1 MAIALEGMKVI
12 EATSAVGAPMCGRLL
27 ADFGAD
33 VIRIESA
40 VAEATIQGKPRYSR
54 GEVPAEINYI
64 AQNIGCNKR
73 NMTLDL
79 ASEAGREIMYTLLKG
94 ADVFLSNFRPRILE
108 KLKLE
113 YDILSKLNPRLICAT
128 LTGFGHKGPDK
139 DKPAFGATAADPRS
153 GFIHMLTPPGQDPPE
168 TPIAYAD
175 FITGMTLAYGIS
187 MALLIRER
195 TGVAQT
201 VDASLYN
208 SIVWA
213 LTSSVGGTLINGR
226 DGKPTRRRDRGTP
239 LRNCYQT
246 KDGRWLYMMM
256 MPKRGDIW
264 SKFCEAIDRE
274 DLENH
279 PMIKSPSP
287 STEDNVAMFDILE
300 KIFLS
305 KTLEEWKPCLN
316 GIGANW
322 SYAQNL
328 VEVVNDPQARANDFF
343 APVDHPLHGHIEIV
357 GNPVKLNKTPA
368 TVRRHAP
375 EIGEDT
381 EEILSE
387 LGYSAEQIEE
397 FKKQQVIV

>member
-1 MAIALEGMKVI
+1 MTSALEGIKVI
-12 EATSAVGAPMCGRLL
+12 EATSAVGAPMAARLL

-33 VIRIESA
+33 VIHIESA
-40 VAEATIQGKPRYSR
+40 VAEATIQRKPRYDR

-79 ASEAGREIMYTLLKG
+79 ASEAGREIIYTLLKD

-108 KLKLE
+108 KLKLK
-113 YDILSKLNPRLICAT
+113 YDILSELNPRLICAT
-128 LTGFGHKGPDK
+128 LTGFGHKGPDR
-139 DKPAFGATAADPRS
+139 DAPAFGATSADPRS
-153 GFIHMLTPPGQDPPE
+153 GLIHMLTPPGQEPPE

-175 FITGMTLAYGIS
+175 FVTGMTLAFGIQT
-187 MALLIRER
+187 ALLIRER
-195 TGVAQT
+195 TGVAQA

-213 LTSSVGGTLINGR
+213 LTSSVGGTLINGK
-226 DGKPTRRRDRGTP
+226 DGTPTRRKDRGTP
-239 LRNCYQT
+239 MRNCYQT

-256 MPKRGDIW
+256 MARRGDIW
-264 SKFCEAIDRE
+264 SKFCKAVDRE
-274 DLENH
+274 DLEND
-279 PMIKSPSP
+279 PMFKSPSP
-287 STEDNVAMFDILE
+287 STEDNAAMFDILE

-305 KTLEEWKPCLN
+305 RTLEEWKPCLN

-328 VEVVNDPQARANDFF
+328 VEVVNDPQARENNFF
-343 APVDHPLHGHIEIV
+343 APVDHPDYGRIEIV
-357 GNPVKLNKTPA
+357 GNPAKLSKTPA
-368 TVRRHAP
+368 TVRRPAS
-375 EIGEDT
+375 EVGEDT

-387 LGYSAEQIEE
+387 IGYTTEQINK
-397 FKKQQVIV
+397 FKEQQVII